1 MAAAA
6 HIPLVEIT
14 RGGIVESVH
23 YGSCA
28 VVLADGKTFFLLGDM
43 DNPFFLRSST
53 KPFQTLAFLERGGAE
68 KFDLTLEEIAIIT
81 SSHSGTERHL
91 AVLQK
96 LQKKI
101 GINEEMLQCG
111 THLPIDME
119 SAKQLLLEGKPPTPN
134 HNNCSGKHT
143 GKLAFAHMIGAPE
156 DDYLDPD
163 HPVERIIL
171 NTFAEMCSLTPESV
185 VVGIDG
191 CTAPVFAVP
200 LPSAALAYARLC
212 QPVGFSAERV
222 DACRQVTKAMV
233 TYPFMIAGPHRF
245 DTDAMQAAGGAII
258 CKNGSEGFQ
267 GIGVMPGH
275 TKGID
280 GSIGIAFKV
289 SDGDLPNNRASG
301 VIALAILNTLGIL
314 DDGQVKALQ
323 AYDRR
328 PVTNWRSLAIGEIR
342 PSRELEESL
351 RAIG

>member
-1 MAAAA
+1 MAAA
-6 HIPLVEIT
+6 HIPLVEVT

-28 VVLADGKTFFLLGDM
+28 AVLADGKIFFSIGDI

-81 SSHSGTERHL
+81 SSHSGTKRHL
-91 AVLQK
+91 SVLQK

-119 SAKQLLLEGKPPTPN
+119 SAKQLLLEGKPLTPN

-143 GKLAFAHMIGAPE
+143 GKLAFARMIGAPE

-171 NTFAEMCSLTPESV
+171 STFAEMCSITPESV
-185 VVGIDG
+185 VVGTDG

-200 LPSAALAYARLC
+200 LPSTALAYARLC
-212 QPVGFSAERV
+212 QPVGLSTERAA
-222 DACRQVTKAMV
+222 ACRQVTKAMAA
-233 TYPFMIAGPHRF
+233 YPFMIAGPHRF
-245 DTDAMQAAGGAII
+245 DTDAMQVAGGAII
-258 CKNGSEGFQ
+258 CKIGVEGFQ
-267 GIGVMPGH
+267 GIGVMPGYA
-275 TKGID
+275 KGID
-280 GSIGIAFKV
+280 SSIGIAFKV
-289 SDGDLPNNRASG
+289 SDGDMPNNRASG
-301 VIALAILNTLGIL
+301 VIALAILKALGVL
-314 DDGQVKALQ
+314 DDEQVKTLQ
-323 AYDRR
+323 TYDRR
-328 PVTNWRSLAIGEIR
+328 PVTNWRGLAVGEIR
-342 PSRELEESL
+342 PSRDLEELL